1 MVEALTD
8 KVASFFISKNFIN
21 EDKHKNLKVRISSF
35 IYLVISVISVYIVG
49 GIFNRVIQGMILL
62 VCYVSIRKFARG
74 YKPQKYIIRLT
85 MFISMFLLTIYLSN
99 YDDLITYKAL
109 VTIFSMLSF
118 GGIYML
124 APVEDRKKILSYSTI
139 KKQKIISRIISITIL
154 IVTIASLSNQQLHE
168 YAAYTSSA
176 LFWSAILLV
185 IGTIKN
191 CII

>member
-99 YDDLITYKAL
+99 YDDLITYRAL

>member
-49 GIFNRVIQGMILL
+49 EIFNRVIQGMILL

-124 APVEDRKKILSYSTI
+124 APVEYRKKRLSYSTI

>member
-21 EDKHKNLKVRISSF
+21 KDKHKNLKVRISSF

-49 GIFNRVIQGMILL
+49 EIFNRVTQGMILL

-74 YKPQKYIIRLT
+74 YKPRKYIIRLT

-154 IVTIASLSNQQLHE
+154 IVTIVSLSNQQLHE

>member
-21 EDKHKNLKVRISSF
+21 EDKHRSLKLRISSF

-99 YDDLITYKAL
+99 YDDLITYRAL

>member
-21 EDKHKNLKVRISSF
+21 EDKHRSLKIRISSF

-49 GIFNRVIQGMILL
+49 VIFNKVIQGMILL
-62 VCYVSIRKFARG
+62 ICYVSIRKYARG
-74 YKPQKYIIRLT
+74 YKPQKYMIRLI
-85 MFISMFLLTIYLSN
+85 MFIIMFLMTIYLAN
-99 YDDLITYKAL
+99 YEDLTTYKAL
-109 VTIFSMLSF
+109 VITFSMLSF

-124 APVEDRKKILSYSTI
+124 APVEDRKKILSPGTI
-139 KKQKIISRIISITIL
+139 KKQRIISRIIATIILTITI
-154 IVTIASLSNQQLHE
+154 ISLSNHQFQE

>member
-49 GIFNRVIQGMILL
+49 EIFNRVIQGMILL

-124 APVEDRKKILSYSTI
+124 APVEDRKKILSYRTI